1 MTYDELWDDHI
12 FQEEHEFE
20 RGLLLLLLLL
30 LLLSLPLLLS
40 SLLSFT
46 VQ

>member
-30 LLLSLPLLLS
+30 LLSLPLLLS

-46 VQ
+46 AQ

>member
-1 MTYDELWDDHI
+1 MTYDELWDDRI

-30 LLLSLPLLLS
+30 LPLLLS

-46 VQ
+46 AQ

>member
-1 MTYDELWDDHI
+1 MTYELWDDRI

-30 LLLSLPLLLS
+30 PLLLS

-46 VQ
+46 AQ

>member
-1 MTYDELWDDHI
+1 MTYDELWDDRI

-20 RGLLLLLLLL
+20 RGLLLLLLL

-46 VQ
+46 AQ

>member
-1 MTYDELWDDHI
+1 MTYYELWDDHI
-12 FQEEHEFE
+12 FRQEHEFE
-20 RGLLLLLLLL
+20 RGLLLLLLL

-46 VQ
+46 AQ

>member
-20 RGLLLLLLLL
+20 RGLLLLLLS
-30 LLLSLPLLLS
+30 LSLPLLLS

-46 VQ
+46 AQ

>member
-1 MTYDELWDDHI
+1 MTYDELWDDRI

-30 LLLSLPLLLS
+30 LLPLLLS

-46 VQ
+46 AQ

>member
-1 MTYDELWDDHI
+1 MTYDELWDDRI

-20 RGLLLLLLLL
+20 RGLLLLLL

-46 VQ
+46 AQ

>member
-1 MTYDELWDDHI
+1 MTYELWDDRI

-30 LLLSLPLLLS
+30 LLPLLLS

-46 VQ
+46 AQ

>member
-12 FQEEHEFE
+12 FREEHEFE
-20 RGLLLLLLLL
+20 RGLLLLLLL

-46 VQ
+46 AQ

>member
-12 FQEEHEFE
+12 FREEHEFE
-20 RGLLLLLLLL
+20 RGLLLLLIL

-40 SLLSFT
+40 SLLSYT
-46 VQ
+46 AQ